1 LNRLYFHNNQI
12 KKLDS
17 NIFANLVN
25 LKWLDFYN
33 NQITELDSN
42 IFANLVNLE
51 WLVFS
56 NNQITELDSNIFANL
71 VNLEQLSFSNN
82 QIEKLDSNIF
92 ANLVKLEVLRF
103 SNNQIKELHPNIF
116 DTLVYLVK
124 LYISNNQIKELHSNI
139 FANLV
144 KLEWLSFDNN
154 QIEKLD
160 SNIFANLV
168 KLEYLEFQNNQ
179 IKELHP
185 NIFEKLENLERLA
198 FSNNQIKE
206 LDSNI
211 FASLKKL
218 KVLHFNNNHIKMLD
232 QCLFSNL
239 INLKSIHFHGNN
251 DKLQFFASS
260 FCKLKSLSQLTA
272 FDRFTILYPSFQPG
286 ASKITSQSDLI
297 FKFAVKIFENSNS
310 EIGIKNNFLFS
321 LKLNSKSDQND
332 FQKLFEW
339 TNIPSE
345 ISCIIGL
352 NGAGKTSLLKCIDN
366 SINSNKN
373 LEKRNFI
380 CKYYSSAQSSTDS
393 DVDASYFESECEK
406 AIKNYPSIADFCKI
420 IYDFMNDFS
429 LIKYLDFLLLSG
441 HDHQELNEFLDDLTG
456 PKNKFNYR
464 FDETMCNQRKYTQK
478 ALFQSLKQD
487 IRNED
492 RPGDA
497 KGSIYKAYYTEI
509 VKNGIEYFLEF
520 PNKNENFKLSSG
532 ENLILL
538 ILLWKFHAQ
547 KLKEKYE
554 QNNDPIT
561 LKTRILLL
569 DEPDAHMHPSLIE
582 DFLSLLSSGD
592 LLYLRMQVIITTHSP
607 ITVLLMAKKT
617 KNLYLM
623 SKSKSKNSNEN
634 IYKIDSIKNKHQAI
648 ALLTEDLVSVKEPT
662 RIVFV
667 EANDDKLYYEFLQ
680 SFLMKKGYFQSQNNN
695 EFRLEFVAHGKHR
708 VDNPEIEDSCRSM
721 VEGLVSKCVNEKI
734 KGGLI
739 DSIFGIVDND
749 NKHSEPKQNIF
760 YGERYAL
767 ENYIFDPINM
777 FLYFQS
783 KNQLND
789 FPPEIKNMN
798 LFDLNDLK
806 SSKDNI
812 QRIVNYFAEKLEQ
825 ESKKA
830 VNNRKITSPVKSDN
844 FILTQGNGSNPKYN
858 ISIDVSSLIDYKSI
872 HKTVEDIERELV
884 EKFSQTQTK
893 ANSKHAKMDTLKEKD
908 FLVKFCFDLQSKQ
921 YYEILYPRFLINLRG
936 KNLVECYSS
945 ILPDL
950 LPISEMIKFISQ
962 LAQDHSYDRFIPV
975 ELMEV
980 LSKIKY
986 PTFDKVTPKEFSITN
1001 KNLDILI
1008 EYLETV
1014 KDDLKISQN
1023 IDLNEYQ
1030 NTFENIRSYLD
1041 FRHLNN
1047 STLDKNEIKKSISN
1061 TIKNLNSPEEI
1072 LKSIQNELADKFNV
1086 LNEFKLKQESESS
1099 NNEVTDVI
1107 ESNEDARR
1115 FLFQLLYFVD
1125 SKLAK
1130 NQKNA
1135 WINKLLCKLKEGSD
1149 SLPNI
1154 KEIEIFLDE
1163 IKNVCDDDNMN
1174 ADEKIACLSEMVTE
1188 EENSLDLPDDGG
1200 ISIFD

>member
-1 LNRLYFHNNQI
+1 LLNLSNEKI
-12 KKLDS
+12 EKLDS
-17 NIFANLVN
+17 NIFERLVN
-25 LKWLDFYN
+25 LVWLFFYN
-33 NQITELDSN
+33 NQITELHSN
-42 IFANLVNLE
+42 TFANLVNLTT
-51 WLVFS
+51 LHFN
-56 NNQITELDSNIFANL
+56 NNQIEKLDSNIFANL

-116 DTLVYLVK
+116 DTLVK
-124 LYISNNQIKELHSNI
+124 LEWLYFDNNQIKELHSNI

-144 KLEWLSFDNN
+144 
-154 QIEKLD
+154 
-160 SNIFANLV
+160 NL
-168 KLEYLEFQNNQ
+168 K
-179 IKELHP
+179 
-185 NIFEKLENLERLA
+185 RLY
-198 FSNNQIKE
+198 
-206 LDSNI
+206 
-211 FASLKKL
+211 
-218 KVLHFNNNHIKMLD
+218 FNNNHIKMLD

-239 INLKSIHFHGNN
+239 INIKSIHFHGNN

-260 FCKLKSLSQLTA
+260 LCNLKHLSKLTA

-286 ASKITSQSDLI
+286 TSKITSQSDLI
-297 FKFAVKIFENSNS
+297 SKFAVKIFENSNS

-332 FQKLFEW
+332 FQELFEW
-339 TNIPSE
+339 TNIPNE

-366 SINSNKN
+366 SIDTNKN

-406 AIKNYPSIADFCKI
+406 EIEDYSPIADFCKI
-420 IYDFMNDFS
+420 IYDCMNDFS
-429 LIKYLDFLLLSG
+429 LIQYLDFLLLSG
-441 HDHQELNEFLDDLTG
+441 HDHQQLNKFLADLTG
-456 PKNKFNYR
+456 PKNKFNYK
-464 FDETMCNQRKYTQK
+464 FDETMCNQRKAIQK
-478 ALFQSLKQD
+478 AVFDNLKQ
-487 IRNED
+487 NLKTED

-497 KGSIYKAYYTEI
+497 KGSIYKAYYDEI

-547 KLKEKYE
+547 KLKEKYG
-554 QNNDPIT
+554 QNNNPIE

-582 DFLSLLSSGD
+582 DFLSLVSSGD
-592 LLYLRMQVIITTHSP
+592 LLYLRLQVIITTHSP

-680 SFLMKKGYFQSQNNN
+680 SFLMKKGFFPSQNN

-708 VDNPEIEDSCRSM
+708 PDNPEIDDSCRSM

-749 NKHSEPKQNIF
+749 NRNSEPKQNIF
-760 YGERYAL
+760 YGQRYAL

-789 FPPEIKNMN
+789 FPAEIKNMN

-812 QRIVNYFAEKLEQ
+812 QRIVNFFAEKLEQ
-825 ESKKA
+825 ESNQIDKDEKK
-830 VNNRKITSPVKSDN
+830 NPKKSEN
-844 FILTQGNGSNPKYN
+844 FILTQENGSTSTYN
-858 ISIDVSSLIDYKSI
+858 IRIDLSSFKDSNSVQ
-872 HKTVEDIERELV
+872 KTAKDIGRELV
-884 EKFSQTQTK
+884 KKFNQTQPK
-893 ANSKHAKMDTLKEKD
+893 ASSEHAKNDKNKD
-908 FLVKFCFDLQSKQ
+908 KNTKLIKDEDVLVKFYYDSHSYD
-921 YYEILYPRFLINLRG
+921 YYEISYPHLLINLGG
-936 KNLVECYSS
+936 KNLVECYKRIFPNFPS
-945 ILPDL
+945 ISQV
-950 LPISEMIKFISQ
+950 IEFISQ
-962 LAQDHSYDRFIPV
+962 LAQTHNYDRFIPV
-975 ELMEV
+975 EQIEV

-986 PTFDKVTPKEFSITN
+986 PTFDKIRSNTKEFSITN

-1014 KDDLKISQN
+1014 KNDLKIDFDEIQK
-1023 IDLNEYQ
+1023 
-1030 NTFENIRSYLD
+1030 TFKNIRSHLD
-1041 FRHLNN
+1041 LRHFNDLNQ
-1047 STLDKNEIKKSISN
+1047 SPLYKNEIKKSISN
-1061 TIKNLNSPEEI
+1061 TIKNSNSPEEI
-1072 LKSIQNELADKFNV
+1072 LKSIQNELAGK
-1086 LNEFKLKQESESS
+1086 LNILNLFKMKQESETS
-1099 NNEVTDVI
+1099 NEEKVTDVI
-1107 ESNEDARR
+1107 ESNEDAHQ
-1115 FLFQLLYFVD
+1115 FLFQLLDFLNK
-1125 SKLAK
+1125 KLAK
-1130 NQKNA
+1130 DFQDKKDSAPENPDLFE
-1135 WINKLLCKLKEGSD
+1135 INELLDKLKTGSEN
-1149 SLPNI
+1149 LPNI
-1154 KEIEIFLDE
+1154 NEIENFLE
-1163 IKNVCDDDNMN
+1163 KIKNKCNENNMN
-1174 ADEKIACLSEMVTE
+1174 AAKKIASISEMVTDAS
-1188 EENSLDLPDDGG
+1188 NSLDLPDDGG
-1200 ISIFD
+1200 FSIFD

>member
-1 LNRLYFHNNQI
+1 LTKLY
-12 KKLDS
+12 
-17 NIFANLVN
+17 
-25 LKWLDFYN
+25 
-33 NQITELDSN
+33 
-42 IFANLVNLE
+42 
-51 WLVFS
+51 
-56 NNQITELDSNIFANL
+56 
-71 VNLEQLSFSNN
+71 
-82 QIEKLDSNIF
+82 
-92 ANLVKLEVLRF
+92 F

-116 DTLVYLVK
+116 ANLVK
-124 LYISNNQIKELHSNI
+124 LEVLSFSNNQIKELHPNI

-144 KLEWLSFDNN
+144 KLEVLSFPNN
-154 QIEKLD
+154 QIKELHPDIFANLGNLKTLYF
-160 SNIFANLV
+160 SNNQIKELHPNIFANLGNLEQLYFSNNQIKELHPNIFANLGNLEQLYFSNNQIKELHPNIFANLV

-185 NIFEKLENLERLA
+185 NIFEKLENLKRLA
-198 FSNNQIKE
+198 FGNNQIKE

-232 QCLFSNL
+232 QCLLSNL
-239 INLKSIHFHGNN
+239 INIKSIHFHGNN

-286 ASKITSQSDLI
+286 TSKITSQSDLI
-297 FKFAVKIFENSNS
+297 SKFAVKIFENLNS

-321 LKLNSKSDQND
+321 LKLNSKSNLND

-339 TNIPSE
+339 TNIPNE

-366 SINSNKN
+366 SIDTNKSLKNS
-373 LEKRNFI
+373 NFI

-393 DVDASYFESECEK
+393 DFDSEFK
-406 AIKNYPSIADFCKI
+406 IAIKYNSSIADFCKI

-429 LIKYLDFLLLSG
+429 LIQYLDFLLLSG
-441 HDHQELNEFLDDLTG
+441 HDHQQLNKFLDDLTG
-456 PKNKFNYR
+456 HKNKFTYR
-464 FDETMCNQRKYTQK
+464 FDEKTCNQRKYTQK

-492 RPGDA
+492 RSGDA
-497 KGSIYKAYYTEI
+497 KGSIYKAYYDEI
-509 VKNGIEYFLEF
+509 VKNGIEYYLEF

-547 KLKEKYE
+547 KLKEEYE
-554 QNNDPIT
+554 ENKNNDPIT

-617 KNLYLM
+617 KYLYLM
-623 SKSKSKNSNEN
+623 SKSKHENSNEN
-634 IYKIDSIKNKHQAI
+634 IYKIDFIKNKHQAI

-680 SFLMKKGYFQSQNNN
+680 SFLMKKGFFPSQNN

-749 NKHSEPKQNIF
+749 NKNSEPKQNIF
-760 YGERYAL
+760 YGQRYAL
-767 ENYIFDPINM
+767 ENYIFDPINI

-789 FPPEIKNMN
+789 FPPEIKNIN
-798 LFDLNDLK
+798 LFELNDLN
-806 SSKDNI
+806 STKDNI

-844 FILTQGNGSNPKYN
+844 FILTKENGSNPKYN
-858 ISIDVSSLIDYKSI
+858 ISIDVSSFKDSNSI

-884 EKFSQTQTK
+884 EIFNQTQTK
-893 ANSKHAKMDTLKEKD
+893 ANSKHVKMDKNKDKNAKTLKEKD

-936 KNLVECYSS
+936 KNLVECYSTIFKNLDFPT
-945 ILPDL
+945 ILQMV
-950 LPISEMIKFISQ
+950 EFISQ
-962 LAQDHSYDRFIPV
+962 LAHDHNYDRFIPA
-975 ELMEV
+975 ELIEV

-986 PTFDKVTPKEFSITN
+986 LDFEIASSKEFSITN
-1001 KNLDILI
+1001 KNLDNLI

-1014 KDDLKISQN
+1014 KDDLKISQK

-1041 FRHLNN
+1041 FRELNK
-1047 STLDKNEIKKSISN
+1047 STLDKNEIKKSIS
-1061 TIKNLNSPEEI
+1061 TKIKNSNSSEEI
-1072 LKSIQNELADKFNV
+1072 LKSIQNELAGKFNV

-1115 FLFQLLYFVD
+1115 FLFQLLDFVD
-1125 SKLAK
+1125 NKLAK
-1130 NQKNA
+1130 NQEKA
-1135 WINKLLCKLKEGSD
+1135 WINKLLDKLKTGSE

-1154 KEIEIFLDE
+1154 NEIEIFLDE

-1188 EENSLDLPDDGG
+1188 TSNSLDLPDDGG